1 MSVHGAPTPP
11 PPQEVE
17 RLLVAQGLVA
27 VHDDVDPEAA
37 AMALQACYDGGLRAF
52 EFTHRSDRALEVFGH
67 LRSYA
72 TARLPGLLLGIGTV
86 FDGATARTFVE
97 AGADFV
103 VSPVAAEEAGAW
115 CRERGVAFVPGAA
128 TPTELWR
135 ARAMGA
141 GLVKLFPAAD
151 LGPGFVKQ
159 LLGPLRGSRLMVT
172 GGIAATA
179 DEVSRWVTAGAQVVG
194 LGSSLVPRGRQ
205 TAERLAQLSASCA
218 ELLAAVAKARQRA

>member
-1 MSVHGAPTPP
+1 MSVSGAATPP

-17 RLLVAQGLVA
+17 GLLVDQGLVA
-27 VHDDVDPEAA
+27 VHDDVDADAA
-37 AMALQACYDGGLRAF
+37 AKVLQACYDGGLRVF
-52 EFTHRSDRALEVFGH
+52 EFTHRSERAMEVFVQ
-67 LRSYA
+67 LRGYA
-72 TARLPGLLLGIGTV
+72 SERLPGLLLGIGTV
-86 FDGATARTFVE
+86 FDAATARSFVE

-135 ARAMGA
+135 ARSFGA

-179 DEVSRWVTAGAQVVG
+179 DEVSRWILAGAKVVG
-194 LGSSLVPRGRQ
+194 LGSSLVPRGQQ
-205 TAERLAQLSASCA
+205 TAERLAQLSADCA
-218 ELLAAVAKARQRA
+218 ELLAAVRRARQPG